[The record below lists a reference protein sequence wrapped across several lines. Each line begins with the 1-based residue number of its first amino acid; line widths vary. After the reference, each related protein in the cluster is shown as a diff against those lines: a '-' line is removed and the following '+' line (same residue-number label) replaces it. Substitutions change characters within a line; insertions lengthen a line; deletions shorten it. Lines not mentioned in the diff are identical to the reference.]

1 MSWSKLPLILLKL
14 IPPTQTHLSH
24 SWNPIPYDVIVLG
37 LGAMGTSTAYQ
48 LALRGQAVLGI
59 DQFSPPHSFG
69 SSHGKSRIIRETYFE
84 DPLYVPFVKRA
95 YNGWAELQ
103 ARSGKRVLTRTGG
116 LMIGAPDGAVVSGA
130 RASAVEH
137 RLPYEE
143 LSAGELRDRFPALRP
158 PDDAVAIWEPRAGV
172 LDPEAAID
180 GRRFAHYVCFATQAS
195 PLADRLVHMPTLVD
209 LNRRLL
215 GPDAWLLDYEQFG
228 IVYQDARPGLRSGYS
243 RIGWHTDH
251 QSGPHLDLWP
261 GVAFTIH
268 FDPTS
273 PANGF
278 LRVLPGS
285 HLGGTDG
292 IPLGFERVPGE
303 LAVYQERGDVLFHHS
318 DLWHGA
324 ARATADGDEA
334 VRRHL
339 RGSWHGGTR
348 LAVGHGTD
356 DFVKNALR

>member
-1 MSWSKLPLILLKL
+1 MEPRN
-14 IPPTQTHLSH
+14 T
-24 SWNPIPYDVIVLG
+24 
-37 LGAMGTSTAYQ
+37 AGTGVFGPDELDEFEAFFADHGFAT
-48 LALRGQAVLGI
+48 LRGAI
-59 DQFSPPHSFG
+59 DGADLSAA
-69 SSHGKSRIIRETYFE
+69 E
-84 DPLYVPFVKRA
+84 
-95 YNGWAELQ
+95 AELVAAQ
-103 ARSGKRVLTRTGG
+103 EDLVAGG
-116 LMIGAPDGAVVSGA
+116 LD
-130 RASAVEH
+130 
-137 RLPYEE
+137 
-143 LSAGELRDRFPALRP
+143 DRHGTAILDDP
-158 PDDAVAIWEPRAGV
+158 DAV
-172 LDPEAAID
+172 ID
-180 GRRFAHYVCFATQAS
+180 GRRFAHYVCFATRAS
-195 PLADRLVHMPTLVD
+195 PLADRLVHLPSLVD
-209 LNRRLL
+209 VTRRLL

-228 IVYQDARPGLRSGYS
+228 IVYQDARPGPHSGYS

-251 QSGPHLDLWP
+251 QSGPHLDVWP

-292 IPLGFERVPGE
+292 IPEGFERVPGE

-324 ARATADGDEA
+324 ARATADEDQA

-348 LAVGHGTD
+348 LDIGHGTD